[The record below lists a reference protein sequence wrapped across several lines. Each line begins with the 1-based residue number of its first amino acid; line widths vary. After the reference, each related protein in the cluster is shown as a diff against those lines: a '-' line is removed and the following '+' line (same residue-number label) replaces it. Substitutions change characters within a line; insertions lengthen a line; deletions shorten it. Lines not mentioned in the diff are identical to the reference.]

1 MYHITCNECGEKG
14 HYFGNSDCPTQS
26 KLKEDVEAFR
36 NMNQDKSSNKP
47 PGGGDHK
54 SLVDVRDA
62 SCSLV
67 MGSPTEE
74 WGEPPSP
81 GLIF

>member
-1 MYHITCNECGEKG
+1 MDHINCNNCGEKG
-14 HYFGNSDCPTQS
+14 HHSGNSYCLTQS

-36 NMNQDKSSNKP
+36 KMNQDKSSNKP
-47 PGGGDHK
+47 PGRGDQK

-62 SCSLV
+62 SCSLM

-74 WGEPPSP
+74 WGEPPYP
-81 GLIF
+81 GLMF